1 MGKIVIF
8 GGTGAIGST
17 TAKLLSS
24 KGEDLHIVGRDEDK
38 LQSIAADLGAGMT
51 QGDVQEE
58 SLFSRV
64 AEDVGEEVDGLV
76 YAVGTLNLKNLPRLT
91 VDDFL
96 TDFRVNAL
104 GAALAVQALTP
115 ALKKSKKP
123 ASVVLFTSIA
133 VNQGF
138 KFHASLGMAKGAV
151 QGLTV
156 SLAADLAPDVRV
168 NAIAPS
174 LTDTPLAAGL
184 LENPKM
190 AEAIAKLHPM
200 ERLGEPNDIASLV
213 TFLLSD
219 DASWITGQVF
229 GVDGGRSS
237 LRIKS

>member
-1 MGKIVIF
+1 MGKFVIY
-8 GGTGAIGST
+8 GATGAIGST
-17 TAKLLSS
+17 TARMLAS
-24 KGEDLHIVGRDEDK
+24 KGEGLHLVGRDAVK
-38 LQSIAADLGAGMT
+38 LKAIADELDASST
-51 QGDVQEE
+51 HGDVLEE
-58 SLFSRV
+58 TIFAQV
-64 AEDVGEEVDGLV
+64 AQDAGETVSGMA
-76 YAVGTLNLKNLPRLT
+76 YAVGTLNLKNLQRLT
-91 VDDFL
+91 AEDFM

-104 GAALAVQALTP
+104 GAALAVQALLP
-115 ALKKSKKP
+115 ALKKSTIP
-123 ASVVLFTSIA
+123 ASIVLFSSIA

-200 ERLGEPNDIASLV
+200 ERLGKVEDIAAMV
-213 TFLLSD
+213 TFLLSEES
-219 DASWITGQVF
+219 SWITGQIF
-229 GVDGGRSS
+229 GVDGGRST
-237 LRIKS
+237 LRTKS

>member
-1 MGKIVIF
+1 
-8 GGTGAIGST
+8 
-17 TAKLLSS
+17 
-24 KGEDLHIVGRDEDK
+24 
-38 LQSIAADLGAGMT
+38 
-51 QGDVQEE
+51 
-58 SLFSRV
+58 V

>member
-8 GGTGAIGST
+8 GATGAIGST

-24 KGEDLHIVGRDEDK
+24 KDEELHLVARDGAK
-38 LQSIAADLGAGMT
+38 LQSLASELGASMT
-51 QGDVQEE
+51 QGDVLEE

-76 YAVGTLNLKNLPRLT
+76 YAVGTLNLKNLTRLT

-115 ALKKSKKP
+115 LLKKSKKP

-133 VNQGF
+133 VQQGF

-156 SLAADLAPDVRV
+156 SLAADLAPDVRI

-190 AEAIAKLHPM
+190 AEAIAKLHPL
-200 ERLGEPNDIASLV
+200 ERLGGPNDIAALT
-213 TFLLSD
+213 TFLLSN

-229 GVDGGRSS
+229 GVDGGRST
-237 LRIKS
+237 LRTKS

>member
-8 GGTGAIGST
+8 GATGAIGST

-24 KGEDLHIVGRDEDK
+24 KGEDLHLVSRDEDK
-38 LQSIAADLGAGMT
+38 LKSLSEELGASMT
-51 QGDVQEE
+51 QGDVLDE

-64 AEDVGEEVDGLV
+64 ANDSGEVVNGLV
-76 YAVGTLNLKNLPRLT
+76 YAVGTMNLKNLTRLT

-104 GAALAVQALTP
+104 GAALAVQALSP
-115 ALKKSKKP
+115 SLKKSATS
-123 ASVVLFTSIA
+123 ASVVLFSSIA

-138 KFHASLGMAKGAV
+138 KFHTSLGMAKGAV
-151 QGLTV
+151 QGLTF
-156 SLAADLAPDVRV
+156 SLAADLAPKVRV

-229 GVDGGRSS
+229 GVDGGRST
-237 LRIKS
+237 LRTKS

>member
-8 GGTGAIGST
+8 GATGAIGSK
-17 TAKLLSS
+17 TAKLLSM
-24 KGEDLHIVGRDEDK
+24 KGEDLHLVGRDADR
-38 LQSIAADLGAGMT
+38 LQSLAADLGASMT
-51 QGDVQEE
+51 QGDVLDE

-64 AEDVGEEVDGLV
+64 AEDVGEEVSGLV
-76 YAVGTLNLKNLPRLT
+76 YAVGTLNLKNLTRLT

-104 GAALAVQALTP
+104 GAALAVQALAP

-133 VNQGF
+133 VQQGF

-156 SLAADLAPDVRV
+156 SLAADLAPDVRI

-200 ERLGEPNDIASLV
+200 ERLGEPNDIASLA

-229 GVDGGRSS
+229 GVDGGRST
-237 LRIKS
+237 LRTKS

>member
-51 QGDVQEE
+51 QGDVLEE

>member
-1 MGKIVIF
+1 MEKIVIY
-8 GGTGAIGST
+8 GATGAIGST
-17 TAKLLSS
+17 TAKLLAS
-24 KGEDLHIVGRDEDK
+24 KGEALHLVGRNKAKLEAIADE
-38 LQSIAADLGAGMT
+38 LGASST
-51 QGDVQEE
+51 QGDVLDE
-58 SLFSRV
+58 SLFARV
-64 AEDVGEEVDGLV
+64 AESAGETVSGLV
-76 YAVGTLNLKNLPRLT
+76 YAVGTLNLKNLLRLS

-104 GAALAVQALTP
+104 GAALAVQALSP
-115 ALKKSKKP
+115 ALKKSNEP
-123 ASVVLFTSIA
+123 SSVVLFSSIA

-151 QGLTV
+151 QGLTL

-200 ERLGEPNDIASLV
+200 ERLGQAEDIASIV
-213 TFLLSD
+213 SFLLS
-219 DASWITGQVF
+219 AESSWITGQVF
-229 GVDGGRSS
+229 GVDGGRST

>member
-8 GGTGAIGST
+8 GATGAIGSR
-17 TAKLLSS
+17 TARTLSS
-24 KGEDLHIVGRDEDK
+24 KGEDLHLVGRDGDK
-38 LQSIAADLGAGMT
+38 LQSLAEELGASST
-51 QGDVQEE
+51 QGDVLDEA
-58 SLFSRV
+58 LFEQV
-64 AEDVGEEVDGLV
+64 AADAGNVVSGLV
-76 YAVGTLNLKNLPRLT
+76 YAVGTLNLKNLTRLT

-104 GAALAVQALTP
+104 GAVLAVQALTP
-115 ALKKSKKP
+115 ALKKSTSP
-123 ASVVLFTSIA
+123 ASVVLFSSIA

-151 QGLTV
+151 QGLTL

-200 ERLGEPNDIASLV
+200 ERLGEPEDIAAMV
-213 TFLLSD
+213 AFLLSA

-229 GVDGGRSS
+229 GVDGGRSTLS
-237 LRIKS
+237 IKS

>member
-8 GGTGAIGST
+8 GATGAIGSR
-17 TAKLLSS
+17 TARTLSS
-24 KGEDLHIVGRDEDK
+24 KGEDLHLVGRDGDK
-38 LQSIAADLGAGMT
+38 LQSLAEELGASSTHGDVLDEALFEQVAADA
-51 QGDVQEE
+51 GDVI
-58 SLFSRV
+58 S
-64 AEDVGEEVDGLV
+64 GLV
-76 YAVGTLNLKNLPRLT
+76 YAVGTLNLKNLTRLT

-96 TDFRVNAL
+96 TDFKVNAL
-104 GAALAVQALTP
+104 GAVLAVQALTP
-115 ALKKSKKP
+115 ALKKSTSP
-123 ASVVLFTSIA
+123 ASVVLFSSVA

-151 QGLTV
+151 QGLTL

-200 ERLGEPNDIASLV
+200 ERLGEPEDIAAMV
-213 TFLLSD
+213 AFLLSE

-229 GVDGGRSS
+229 GVDGGRST